1 MNKFINDM
9 IQKQRREFQSLC
21 QNRSVP
27 SAIMNGV
34 VEHRNIPYLAD
45 TDPAHTLDVFFPA
58 DQGGTL
64 PVVIN
69 VHGGGL
75 VMGNKEFNRYFCANL
90 CKQGFLVFSIEYRL
104 APEVTVFRQLDDV
117 AASVDYVDLVCGQ
130 YGGRAGEV
138 FMVGDSAGAFLILY
152 TAAIQRNRKLANVM
166 SVMPAKLPIEKI
178 ALISGMFYTTKPD
191 SIGLFLSES
200 LYGKDYRKKPFYPY
214 LDPGHIDVFITP
226 TANRKFLRLYREIQF
241 DSTISCGQRN
251 QKLLPFQRMGAVCAD
266 TGLGSISIIITPSIG
281 SLVCLNAIAGTV
293 KDLQHWRFL
302 GSGFGCSV
310 AAESIY
316 LIRFIARR
324 ATDLSGTLA
333 RCHTKNQYDSE

>member
-1 MNKFINDM
+1 MSKFINDV
-9 IQKQRREFQSLC
+9 IEKKRREFQIIS

-34 VEHRNIPYLAD
+34 IEHRNISYLAD
-45 TDPAHTLDVFFPA
+45 GNQAHTLDVFFPA

-117 AASVDYVDLVCGQ
+117 TAAIDYVDLVCGQ
-130 YGGRAGEV
+130 YGGKAGEV

-178 ALISGMFYTTKPD
+178 ALISGMFYTTKLD
-191 SIGLFLSES
+191 SIGMFLPES
-200 LYGKDYRKKPFYPY
+200 LYGKDYRKKLFYPY
-214 LDPGHIDVFITP
+214 LDPGHIDVCLSIPPAILFTSRHD
-226 TANRKFLRLYREIQF
+226 NLRRYTRRLTNAMAKYNVPYILRDYGSNPSLTHAFPVFSPGLMQSKQAVEEIGNF
-241 DSTISCGQRN
+241 FRGKYNI
-251 QKLLPFQRMGAVCAD
+251 LL
-266 TGLGSISIIITPSIG
+266 
-281 SLVCLNAIAGTV
+281 
-293 KDLQHWRFL
+293 
-302 GSGFGCSV
+302 
-310 AAESIY
+310 E
-316 LIRFIARR
+316 
-324 ATDLSGTLA
+324 
-333 RCHTKNQYDSE
+333 

>member
-1 MNKFINDM
+1 MSKFINDV
-9 IQKQRREFQSLC
+9 IEKKRREFQIIS

-34 VEHRNIPYLAD
+34 IEHRNISYLAD
-45 TDPAHTLDVFFPA
+45 GNQAHTLDVFFPA

-117 AASVDYVDLVCGQ
+117 TAAIDYVDLVCGQ
-130 YGGRAGEV
+130 YGGKAGEV

-178 ALISGMFYTTKPD
+178 ALISGMFYTTKLD
-191 SIGLFLSES
+191 SIGMFLPES

-214 LDPGHIDVFITP
+214 LDPGHIDVCLSIPPAILFTSRHDNLRRYTRRLANAMAKYNVPYILRDYGSNPSLTHAFPVFTP
-226 TANRKFLRLYREIQF
+226 GLMQSKQAVEEISNF
-241 DSTISCGQRN
+241 FRGKYNI
-251 QKLLPFQRMGAVCAD
+251 LL
-266 TGLGSISIIITPSIG
+266 
-281 SLVCLNAIAGTV
+281 
-293 KDLQHWRFL
+293 
-302 GSGFGCSV
+302 
-310 AAESIY
+310 E
-316 LIRFIARR
+316 
-324 ATDLSGTLA
+324 
-333 RCHTKNQYDSE
+333 

>member
-1 MNKFINDM
+1 MSKFINDV
-9 IQKQRREFQSLC
+9 IEKKRREFQIIS

-34 VEHRNIPYLAD
+34 IEHRNISYLAD
-45 TDPAHTLDVFFPA
+45 GNQAHTLDVFFPA

-117 AASVDYVDLVCGQ
+117 TAAIDYVDLVCGQ
-130 YGGRAGEV
+130 YGGKAGAV

-178 ALISGMFYTTKPD
+178 ALISGMFYTTKID
-191 SIGLFLSES
+191 SIGMFLPES

-214 LDPGHIDVFITP
+214 LDPEHIDVCLSIPPAILFTSRHDNLRRY
-226 TANRKFLRLYREIQF
+226 TRRLANAMAKYNVPYILRDYGSNPSLTHAFPVFSPGLMQSKQAVEEIDNF
-241 DSTISCGQRN
+241 FRGKYNI
-251 QKLLPFQRMGAVCAD
+251 LL
-266 TGLGSISIIITPSIG
+266 
-281 SLVCLNAIAGTV
+281 
-293 KDLQHWRFL
+293 
-302 GSGFGCSV
+302 
-310 AAESIY
+310 E
-316 LIRFIARR
+316 
-324 ATDLSGTLA
+324 
-333 RCHTKNQYDSE
+333 